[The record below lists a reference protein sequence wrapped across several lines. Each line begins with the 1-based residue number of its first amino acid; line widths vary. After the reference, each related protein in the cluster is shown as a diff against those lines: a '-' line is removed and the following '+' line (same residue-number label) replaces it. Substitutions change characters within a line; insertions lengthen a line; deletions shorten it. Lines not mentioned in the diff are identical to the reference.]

1 MFVRQW
7 GLTTINL
14 HQDLTIP
21 ASDWVVQHATKIK
34 PGGRVLDYACGS
46 GRHTIYLAKQGF
58 QVLAIDRDSDSLAQ
72 IKETQAQK
80 YPDLTIDTLN
90 LDLESANWNL
100 TELGAFDGV
109 VVTNY
114 LYRPHLMKLPD
125 LLKPDGVL
133 IYETF
138 ALGNEAYGK
147 PSNPD
152 FLLKPNELLNL
163 AEKMRILAYEDRVVS
178 SPKMACI
185 QRVCAVPLQSKV

>member
-14 HQDLTIP
+14 HQDLTVP

-100 TELGAFDGV
+100 TELGTFDGV

-114 LYRPHLMKLPD
+114 LYRPHLLKLPD

>member
-100 TELGAFDGV
+100 TELGTFDGV

-114 LYRPHLMKLPD
+114 LYRPHLLKLPD

>member
-1 MFVRQW
+1 M
-7 GLTTINL
+7 TTINL
-14 HQDLTIP
+14 HQDLTVP

-58 QVLAIDRDSDSLAQ
+58 QVLAIDRDSESLAQ

-80 YPDLTIDTLN
+80 YPDWALETLN

-163 AEKMRILAYEDRVVS
+163 AEKMRILAYQDRVVS

>member
-14 HQDLTIP
+14 HQDLTVP

-100 TELGAFDGV
+100 TELGAFDGI

-138 ALGNEAYGK
+138 ALGNEAFGK

-163 AEKMRILAYEDRVVS
+163 AERMRILAYEDRVVS